1 MISND
6 ITLLT
11 CSYNNNV
18 MTKMMIMSFLKQS
31 KKDIPIVIM
40 DNGTVE
46 KCGQDLKD
54 YFTVIDNTNF
64 KLTPN
69 YKQISKNHCSSID
82 YALKN
87 CIKTK
92 YVLLCDNDVLFK
104 SSLNKFFDFLDTFD
118 EIDCIGEIGWD
129 DAPPNRLFP
138 YFCIINVEKF
148 KNEKLNYFDIN
159 RCTEKNGNYNAP
171 MGSKK
176 RYYHDT
182 GASFYEDIIQS
193 KWEIKQIKINNFI
206 LHFKS
211 VSGKNKNL
219 LCNWLQKNKS
229 LYEHNK

>member
-1 MISND
+1 MISTD

-11 CSYNNNV
+11 CSYNNNL

-92 YVLLCDNDVLFK
+92 YVLLCDNDVLYK
-104 SSLNKFFDFLDTFD
+104 PSLNKFFDYLDTFE
-118 EIDCIGEIGWD
+118 EIDCVGEIGWD

-148 KNEKLNYFDIN
+148 KKEKLNYFDN
-159 RCTEKNGNYNAP
+159 DRCIGP
-171 MGSKK
+171 GSKEIGHRGPGTPCWYK
-176 RYYHDT
+176 DT
-182 GASFYEDIIQS
+182 GCSFLEDITQL
-193 KWEIKQIKINNFI
+193 KWEIKQIKINDFI
-206 LHFKS
+206 LHFKNVSSKHKS
-211 VSGKNKNL
+211 VL
-219 LCNWLQKNKS
+219 HNWLQINKS
-229 LYEHNK
+229 LYEH